1 MSNILILG
9 ANGQIARLVTELLLK
24 ESSHQLTLYLRNP
37 QRLSVIDPIRERI
50 VDGDVNETNKLA
62 QPMAG
67 KDIVY
72 ANLGGVFEP
81 QAASIVQ
88 SMKQTGVKR
97 LIYVTGLGL
106 YHEVPGEF
114 DEWNKRTIGSEVMDD
129 TRRAA
134 KIIEN
139 SEVNYTIIRAAYMT
153 NDNVIKY
160 ELTQKGKPFK
170 GTIISRKSIADYIL
184 QLIADKDLD
193 NYASVGIDQPGTEG
207 DRPMYSLLRR

>member
-1 MSNILILG
+1 
-9 ANGQIARLVTELLLK
+9 
-24 ESSHQLTLYLRNP
+24 
-37 QRLSVIDPIRERI
+37 
-50 VDGDVNETNKLA
+50 
-62 QPMAG
+62 G

-88 SMKQTGVKR
+88 SMKQTGDKR

-129 TRRAA
+129 TRKAA
-134 KIIEN
+134 KIREK